1 MDRREPSAAS
11 YRFQCDLCSG
21 PDWRGDDLES
31 PPLCPKCGR
40 LPVRYV
46 LDNEPYCWVHRKRL
60 VSSYRTSS
68 AFLLIDYVWRGHERS
83 FPNAKLYTVPDEQ
96 VAGGDEIVF
105 SFCEECQRTY
115 ESSVL
120 E

>member
-1 MDRREPSAAS
+1 
-11 YRFQCDLCSG
+11 
-21 PDWRGDDLES
+21 
-31 PPLCPKCGR
+31 
-40 LPVRYV
+40 V